1 VLAPSPAVVQ
11 GQGYI
16 IMHAHAETHLD
27 QSIAGRF
34 KYAIVLTG
42 ATLVAELAGGLW
54 TNSLALLSDAAHVF
68 LDLFALLLSLGA
80 IKLASYPVSDTRTF
94 GWHRMEVFASFINGT
109 TVFIIAAVICY
120 EALGRMVHPEHVKSL
135 PMMLIA
141 AVGLAMNLFAA
152 GALHGHSHD
161 DLNVRSAFLHMVGD
175 AAASVGVIIGG
186 IIMYFSN
193 WYLLD
198 AIISVGIGFVIFWGS
213 WRVVRESLHI
223 LLEGVPRDIDVHDVA
238 ETIREVEGV
247 EEVHHVN
254 IWTIC
259 SHINALSGH
268 IVVPPSYGGERGGL
282 LRKIE
287 ERLFERFHISHTTLQ
302 MESVRCTDS
311 DGLKQFRHRPRA
323 AVAHAHVHGHHH
335 PHGHSCSLHH
345 QHDHAH

>member
-1 VLAPSPAVVQ
+1 
-11 GQGYI
+11 
-16 IMHAHAETHLD
+16 MHAHAETHLD
-27 QSIAGRF
+27 QSIAGRI
-34 KYAIVLTG
+34 KYAILLTG
-42 ATLVAELAGGLW
+42 ATLIAELAGGLW

-94 GWHRMEVFASFINGT
+94 GWHRMEVFASFINGS
-109 TVFIIAAVICY
+109 TVFLIAAIICY
-120 EALGRMVHPEHVKSL
+120 EAFGRMLSPQHVKSL
-135 PMMLIA
+135 PMMVIA

-161 DLNVRSAFLHMVGD
+161 DLNVRSAFLHMIGD

-186 IIMYFSN
+186 VIMYFTN

-198 AIISVGIGFVIFWGS
+198 ALISVGIGFVIFWGS

-223 LLEGVPRDIDVHDVA
+223 LLEGVPKGIDVHQVTD
-238 ETIREVEGV
+238 TIREVEGV

-259 SHINALSGH
+259 SHIIALSGH
-268 IVVPPSYGGERGGL
+268 VVVPATFRGERGGL

-287 ERLFERFHISHTTLQ
+287 EQLFERFHISHTTLQ
-302 MESVRCTDS
+302 LETSRCTDVQ
-311 DGLKQFRHRPRA
+311 GAKQFRHRPRA
-323 AVAHAHVHGHHH
+323 ASLAHAHAHPHHH
-335 PHGHSCSLHH
+335 PHGACSGHH
-345 QHDHAH
+345 HHDHSH

>member
-1 VLAPSPAVVQ
+1 
-11 GQGYI
+11 
-16 IMHAHAETHLD
+16 MHAENNLD

-34 KYAIVLTG
+34 KYAIFLTA
-42 ATLVAELAGGLW
+42 ATLIAELAGGIW

-94 GWHRMEVFASFINGT
+94 GWHRMEVFASFINGS
-109 TVFIIAAVICY
+109 TVFLIALIICY
-120 EALGRMVHPEHVKSL
+120 EALGRVVHPEAVKSL

-141 AVGLAMNLFAA
+141 AVGLTMNLFAA
-152 GALHGHSHD
+152 GALHSHSHD

-175 AAASVGVIIGG
+175 AAASVGVIVGG
-186 IIMYFSN
+186 IVMYFTD

-198 AIISVGIGFVIFWGS
+198 ALISVGIGFVIFWGS

-223 LLEGVPRDIDVHDVA
+223 LLEGVPRGIDVREVA
-238 ETIREVEGV
+238 EAIREIDGV
-247 EEVHHVN
+247 EEVHHLN

-259 SHINALSGH
+259 SHIIALSGH
-268 IVVPPSYGGERGGL
+268 VVIPPSFRGEHGGM

-302 MESVRCTDS
+302 LESARCTEVQGD
-311 DGLKQFRHRPRA
+311 KQFRHRPRA
-323 AVAHAHVHGHHH
+323 LSHAHAHAHGHR
-335 PHGHSCSLHH
+335 HGHGGCSGDH
-345 QHDHAH
+345 HDHTH